1 MSAQY
6 SRLDSEP
13 KSAEVSEMAN
23 FRDSTRASSDDSFSC
38 DDEGLLKHTSRPEE
52 LKARRRR
59 APWFVHYKWPVAHL
73 FLIFMYTGVFILLSS
88 TGLHP
93 GNGEMHLI
101 FCEYTAQDDL
111 SQLLSTDLITC
122 HKHHSMEP

>member
-6 SRLDSEP
+6 SRLSLEP
-13 KSAEVSEMAN
+13 KSAEVSEMAD

-38 DDEGLLKHTSRPEE
+38 DDEGLLKHSSRPNE
-52 LKARRRR
+52 LKARGRR

-73 FLIFMYTGVFILLSS
+73 FLIFMYTVVFILLPS

-93 GNGEMHLI
+93 GNGEMHLVS
-101 FCEYTAQDDL
+101 CKHTA
-111 SQLLSTDLITC
+111 
-122 HKHHSMEP
+122 